1 MSTEISSAMV
11 SSLNRRLLLQGSF
24 AAATLPLF
32 GTGHAQQPQAAS
44 PQRGGTLVIS
54 LAPEPQIITAAFL
67 TTMQVTMI
75 AGKISEGLVWFDDK
89 LQPQPE
95 LAESWAFAPDGLS
108 LTLRLRR
115 GVKWHDGHDFSSADV
130 AFSLLN
136 VWQKIHPGG
145 RLAYASVQAVDTP
158 DAHTAILR
166 LSRPTPYLLSFLNV
180 YGAQVV
186 PKHLYEGTDL
196 LKNPANTAPI
206 GTGPFR
212 FKEWVRGSH
221 IALERNPTYWREGLP
236 YLDGVVFKF
245 IPDAAARS
253 VALASGEVHVAL
265 ASNIPVS
272 NLKQFS
278 DKKKFAINTTD
289 GSYLASIQLATVNVR
304 KPVLADKR
312 VRQALMYALDREA
325 LLRVVFGGYGK
336 VATSSIPS
344 TVPAFHSAKGRQY
357 RHDPKQAEALLEAA
371 GFPRKSDGKR
381 LKLTLDYGS
390 GSLEATRTAEF
401 MKQYYGRVGV
411 DLELRASDAGV
422 YIRRVF
428 GDADYDLFL
437 TSLHNL
443 PDPSL
448 GVQRWYWSKNIAKG
462 VPWSNGAGYVNP
474 ELDRV
479 MEAAA
484 VELDPAK
491 RRGLVDEWQ
500 AIVQEE
506 VPILDLIEL
515 DWTTVSSS
523 RYRKVRAQGD
533 GLYASLADAYL
544 VSAD

>member
-1 MSTEISSAMV
+1 MA
-11 SSLNRRLLLQGSF
+11 SSLNRRLLLQGGM
-24 AAATLPLF
+24 ATATLPWL
-32 GTGHAQQPQAAS
+32 GASDAQQPAANGA
-44 PQRGGTLVIS
+44 QRGGTLVIS
-54 LAPEPQIITAAFL
+54 LAPEPSILSAAFL

-115 GVKWHDGHDFSSADV
+115 GVKWHDGHDFTSADV

-136 VWQKIHPGG
+136 IWQKIHPGG

-158 DAHTAILR
+158 DPHTAILR
-166 LSRPTPYLLSFLNV
+166 LSRPTPYLLSFLNT

-196 LKNPANTAPI
+196 LKNPANVAPI

-221 IALERNPTYWREGLP
+221 IALERNPDYWRAGLP

-272 NLKQFS
+272 NLNQFA
-278 DKKKFAINTTD
+278 DKKKYRINTTD
-289 GSYLASIQLATVNVR
+289 GAYLASIQLAAVNVR
-304 KPVLADKR
+304 KPALADKR

-325 LLRVVFGGYGK
+325 LLRVVYRGYGK

-357 RHDPKQAEALLEAA
+357 PHDPKQAEALLDAA
-371 GFPRKSDGKR
+371 GLTRKADGKR

-390 GSLEATRTAEF
+390 GSLEATRTGEF
-401 MKQYYGRVGV
+401 MKQAYGRVGI
-411 DLELRASDAGV
+411 DLELRSSDAGV
-422 YIRRVF
+422 YLRRVF
-428 GDADYDLFL
+428 TDGDYDLFL

-462 VPWSNGAGYVNP
+462 VPWSNGSGYANP

-491 RRGLVDEWQ
+491 RRALIDQWQ

-515 DWTTVSSS
+515 DWTTVSST
-523 RYRKVRAQGD
+523 RYRKARSQGD

-544 VSAD
+544 ASAD

>member
-1 MSTEISSAMV
+1 MV
-11 SSLNRRLLLQGSF
+11 SSLNRRLLLQGSV
-24 AAATLPLF
+24 AAATLPWL
-32 GTGHAQQPQAAS
+32 GASDAQQPAADAA
-44 PQRGGTLVIS
+44 QRGGTLVIS
-54 LAPEPQIITAAFL
+54 LAPEPSILSAAFL

-115 GVKWHDGHDFSSADV
+115 GVKWHDGHDFTSADV

-136 VWQKIHPGG
+136 IWQKIHPGG
-145 RLAYASVQAVDTP
+145 RLAYAPVQAVDTP

-166 LSRPTPYLLSFLNV
+166 LSRPTPYLLSFLNA

-196 LKNPANTAPI
+196 LKNPANVAPI

-221 IALERNPTYWREGLP
+221 ITLERNPDYWRAGLP

-272 NLKQFS
+272 NLNQFA
-278 DKKKFAINTTD
+278 DKKKYRINTTD
-289 GSYLASIQLATVNVR
+289 GAYLASIQLAAVNVR
-304 KPVLADKR
+304 KPALADKR

-325 LLRVVFGGYGK
+325 LLRVVYRGYGK

-357 RHDPKQAEALLEAA
+357 PHDPKQAEALLDAA
-371 GFPRKSDGKR
+371 GLTRKADGKR

-390 GSLEATRTAEF
+390 GSLEATRTGEF
-401 MKQYYGRVGV
+401 MKQAYGRVGI
-411 DLELRASDAGV
+411 DLELRSSDAGV
-422 YIRRVF
+422 YLRRVF
-428 GDADYDLFL
+428 TDGDYDLFL

-462 VPWSNGAGYVNP
+462 VPWSNGSGYANP

-491 RRGLVDEWQ
+491 RRALIEQWQ

-515 DWTTVSSS
+515 DWTTVSST
-523 RYRKVRAQGD
+523 RYRKLRSQGD

-544 VSAD
+544 ASAD

>member
-1 MSTEISSAMV
+1 MV
-11 SSLNRRLLLQGSF
+11 SSLNRRLLLQGSL
-24 AAATLPLF
+24 AAATLPML
-32 GTGHAQQPQAAS
+32 GTGHAQQSQSSSAS

-108 LTLRLRR
+108 LRLRLRR
-115 GVKWHDGHDFSSADV
+115 GVKWHDGHDFTSADV

-158 DAHTAILR
+158 DPHTAILR

-221 IALERNPTYWREGLP
+221 IALERNPNYWRPGLP

-253 VALASGEVHVAL
+253 VALASGEVQVAL

-278 DKKKFAINTTD
+278 DKKKFNINTTD
-289 GSYLASIQLATVNVR
+289 GSYLASIQLAAVNVR
-304 KPVLADKR
+304 KPALADKR

-336 VATSSIPS
+336 VAGSAIPS

-357 RHDPKQAEALLEAA
+357 KHDPKQAEALLEAA
-371 GFPRKSDGKR
+371 GFPRKAGGKR
-381 LKLTLDYGS
+381 LGLTLDYGS
-390 GSLEATRTAEF
+390 GSLETTRTAEF
-401 MKQYYGRVGV
+401 MKQYYGRVGI

-428 GDADYDLFL
+428 GDGDYDLFL

-448 GVQRWYWSKNIAKG
+448 GVQRWYWSRNIAKG
-462 VPWSNGAGYVNP
+462 VPWTNGSGYVNP

-484 VELDPAK
+484 IELDPAR
-491 RRGLVDEWQ
+491 RRGLIDEWQ